1 MQIPARRPIPTEKL
15 GVSIWPSLMAPA
27 VVVICLL
34 QLAFMTSSGPNYMFS
49 LHWRHNERD
58 GVSNQPHD
66 CLLNCLFRR
75 RSKKTPKLRV
85 TGLCRWPVNSP
96 HKRPVTRKMFPFDDV
111 IILFAFLLKISEK
124 NAHSQWRLLSCVMDW
139 TMQTLLFLSCLEIIL
154 AYHSSFSR
162 IYYGYRCT
170 SGIILRTN
178 VRGRNTCVVQC
189 VTNRNCHAI
198 NYQRKS
204 YTFEFISSRGHE
216 MSILEDQDSS
226 CVPLYSA
233 AVQLKPSPMW
243 KINAGRCSDVGFHG
257 RQGQSQ
263 GWSCICKQ
271 YHLSLSSRIWA
282 CIIAWGPIYTW
293 PKVLVCLY
301 KTHTMRLPDLEYCIL
316 TLTVDLT

>member
-1 MQIPARRPIPTEKL
+1 
-15 GVSIWPSLMAPA
+15 
-27 VVVICLL
+27 
-34 QLAFMTSSGPNYMFS
+34 MTSSCCWHFC
-49 LHWRHNERD
+49 WRYLRRTHTPS
-58 GVSNQPHD
+58 GD
-66 CLLNCLFRR
+66 CYL
-75 RSKKTPKLRV
+75 TWWI
-85 TGLCRWPVNSP
+85 GLCKHCCFYFVRKLFWLITARFPVSIMNTDVHLGLYCGWTS
-96 HKRPVTRKMFPFDDV
+96 VEETRV
-111 IILFAFLLKISEK
+111 L
-124 NAHSQWRLLSCVMDW
+124 
-139 TMQTLLFLSCLEIIL
+139 
-154 AYHSSFSR
+154 
-162 IYYGYRCT
+162 
-170 SGIILRTN
+170 
-178 VRGRNTCVVQC
+178 QC
-189 VTNRNCHAI
+189 VTNGNCHAI
-198 NYQRKS
+198 NYQRKN
-204 YTFEFISSRGHE
+204 YTCEFISSRGHE

-243 KINAGRCSDVGFHG
+243 KINAGRSSDVGFHG